1 MEPKLPKTAPEKPL
15 APYSRYF
22 RQVWDE
28 VKAAHQELKLKEISK
43 IVHQMW
49 YDLPDGN
56 KQEFVE
62 EYETE
67 KTEQERTL
75 KVKAQD
81 NSTAYQVINF

>member
-1 MEPKLPKTAPEKPL
+1 
-15 APYSRYF
+15 
-22 RQVWDE
+22 
-28 VKAAHQELKLKEISK
+28 
-43 IVHQMW
+43 MW